1 MVPAPPCAR
10 RSPGPNGPGCH
21 VPSDAIWSSSQRA
34 GGVAAAVAAS
44 AALRRWRSAS
54 LLVAGDKS
62 GRWQEWYRKA
72 IPAAEAA
79 YEAYLK
85 ERR

>member
-1 MVPAPPCAR
+1 LAR
-10 RSPGPNGPGCH
+10 N
-21 VPSDAIWSSSQRA
+21 
-34 GGVAAAVAAS
+34 AV
-44 AALRRWRSAS
+44 

-62 GRWQEWYRKA
+62 GRWQEWYAQA

-85 ERR
+85 EQR